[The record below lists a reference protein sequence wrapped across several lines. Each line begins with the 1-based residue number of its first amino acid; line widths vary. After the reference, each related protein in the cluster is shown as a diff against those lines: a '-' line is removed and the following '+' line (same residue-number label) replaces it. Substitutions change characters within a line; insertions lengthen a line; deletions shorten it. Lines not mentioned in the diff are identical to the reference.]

1 MQWHCSLLASIQRS
15 VDLSVKM
22 SKNGEISPKDQNVI
36 LTSCFVHNDK
46 DTQFSLIEKQR
57 NKELFTFKMQESEH
71 LRSS

>member
-1 MQWHCSLLASIQRS
+1 MRWRCSLLASIQRS

-36 LTSCFVHNDK
+36 LTSCFVHSDK

-71 LRSS
+71 LWSS